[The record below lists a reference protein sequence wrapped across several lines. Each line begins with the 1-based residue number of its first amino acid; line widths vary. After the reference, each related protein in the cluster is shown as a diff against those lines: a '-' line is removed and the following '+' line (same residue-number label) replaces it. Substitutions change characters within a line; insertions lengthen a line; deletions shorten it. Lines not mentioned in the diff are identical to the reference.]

1 MLITIGGKVMKK
13 VQRIEELSDKDID
26 RVLEVWESS
35 VRATHD
41 FLDEQ
46 AIVDLI
52 PQVKQGIQYVE
63 TFLVIKSTED
73 LIIGFAGI
81 YESKIEML
89 FVHDDNRK
97 QGIGKSLLLACI
109 NDYRVTLVDV
119 NEQNP
124 QAVGFYQHLGF
135 NVISRSEKDDAGNPY
150 PILHLSL

>member
-1 MLITIGGKVMKK
+1 MLNEIGGKTMNK
-13 VQRIEELSDKDID
+13 VQLIEKLSDNDID

-46 AIVDLI
+46 EIIDLI
-52 PQVKQGIQYVE
+52 PQVKQGIQHVE
-63 TFLVIKSTED
+63 TFLVVKNTED
-73 LIIGFAGI
+73 LIVGFAGI
-81 YESKIEML
+81 YEGKIEML

-109 NDYRVTLVDV
+109 NDYETTFVDV

-135 NVISRSEKDDAGNPY
+135 NIISRSEKDDAGNPY